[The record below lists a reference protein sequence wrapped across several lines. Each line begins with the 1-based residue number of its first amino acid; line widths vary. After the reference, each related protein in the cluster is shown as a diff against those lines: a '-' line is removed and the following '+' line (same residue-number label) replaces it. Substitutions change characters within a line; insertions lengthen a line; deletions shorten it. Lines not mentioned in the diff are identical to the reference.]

1 MQRRKICVKCTNLS
15 TLNNLPNYVNI
26 VYKSNKFNYA
36 VMYFNQNNL
45 DEVVSILK
53 SSGNII
59 DINVDETI
67 FKI

>member
-53 SSGNII
+53 SSGNIT
-59 DINVDETI
+59 DINVDKTI